1 MLEQYEE
8 AIEQWWFKHYAKK
21 KDTLLHTYLCIDRVS
36 GGTNLHILIREHSL
50 KWLLYRNNPTPFERT
65 VGAQQSRAGLFSYV
79 VVISSKIAS
88 VCRAILV
95 RSSLLFCFESISN

>member
-36 GGTNLHILIREHSL
+36 GGTNLHIFIREHSL
-50 KWLLYRNNPTPFERT
+50 KWLLYRNNPTSFERT
-65 VGAQQSRAGLFSYV
+65 VGAQQLIAFRIIFLCSRDFVEDG
-79 VVISSKIAS
+79 
-88 VCRAILV
+88 VCM
-95 RSSLLFCFESISN
+95 